1 MKSVVRWDP
10 FRVEAGLPDLAS
22 WDPFEDSA
30 FELLPAFFRPLTRG
44 MARGAIGWGPRM
56 DVAET
61 DSAYQMAVELPG
73 VKKEAIQVSVYDNS
87 VTIEAEVP
95 EEKVAAEEPKWLHRE
110 RGIGKFSRTIALPEA
125 VDEGTSEAK
134 YVDGVLYLTLHKKR
148 AGETKRLAVH

>member
-10 FRVEAGLPDLAS
+10 FRVGAGLPDLAS

-30 FELLPAFFRPLTRG
+30 FELLPTLFRPLARGMTRG
-44 MARGAIGWGPRM
+44 AVGWGPRM

-73 VKKEAIQVSVYDNS
+73 VKKEAIQVNVYENS
-87 VTIEAEVP
+87 ITIEAEMP
-95 EEKVAAEEPKWLHRE
+95 EEKVAGEEPRWLHRE
-110 RGIGKFSRTIALPEA
+110 RSIGKFSRTIALPEA

-148 AGETKRLAVH
+148 TSATKRLAVH